1 MHAAC
6 DFSREVCGLLL
17 GRDGRIVEARP
28 AANVADDPARAF
40 EIDPAA
46 LFAALRAARAGGPA
60 LIGYYHSHPSG
71 AAAPS
76 ARDLAMAA
84 EDGKLWLIVAG
95 DAVTAWVKQAGIFA
109 RATLVPA

>member
-6 DFSREVCGLLL
+6 DLSREICGLLL
-17 GRDGRIVEARP
+17 GCDGRIEEARP
-28 AANVADDPARAF
+28 AANVAADPARTF

-46 LFAALRAARAGGPA
+46 LFAALRSERTGGPA

-76 ARDLAMAA
+76 ARDLEMAA

-95 DAVTAWVKQAGIFA
+95 DVVTAWVKRAGAFE